1 MRKIH
6 TVTKENAR
14 KLQDGDSFKNF
25 GALFR
30 ALTNSSENDRPV
42 GGNSKIQFL
51 ADLDRFV
58 EFKKDGYVYTII
70 SIRPDSE
77 IKPPRPAPGTS
88 KYTLMLENMIA
99 YQLIQE
105 CNMHDEDK
113 IELFWN
119 PYDIFFSCGM
129 TNESFRDYSRQFHDI
144 DSEMEIKAKLFKYNA
159 KAAMEGYVKSAFKA
173 MARNKEIIWKVEP
186 VVFFRRSPREL
197 HLPTKEEYTRYLKMT
212 TRIIESFQNG
222 NGQQCESERE
232 IFFNGR
238 SEEYYRKLRKE
249 IFKEF
254 GYDNAYPMYHI
265 ITETSSLHRA
275 MKRIEKISPSE
286 EYIKVN
292 NAMCDGV
299 FKLKSLRCGRMMSEI
314 NPDFENTVWGKQ
326 PEFLYDV
333 KILDDDSLIRHFIEE
348 TMRINIDIWD
358 DDDVPNATFEIENR
372 KKVEYNE
379 F

>member
-30 ALTNSSENDRPV
+30 ALTNSSENDKPV

-119 PYDIFFSCGM
+119 PYDIFSSCGM

-159 KAAMEGYVKSAFKA
+159 KAAMEG
-173 MARNKEIIWKVEP
+173 
-186 VVFFRRSPREL
+186 
-197 HLPTKEEYTRYLKMT
+197 
-212 TRIIESFQNG
+212 
-222 NGQQCESERE
+222 
-232 IFFNGR
+232 
-238 SEEYYRKLRKE
+238 
-249 IFKEF
+249 
-254 GYDNAYPMYHI
+254 
-265 ITETSSLHRA
+265 
-275 MKRIEKISPSE
+275 
-286 EYIKVN
+286 
-292 NAMCDGV
+292 
-299 FKLKSLRCGRMMSEI
+299 
-314 NPDFENTVWGKQ
+314 
-326 PEFLYDV
+326 
-333 KILDDDSLIRHFIEE
+333 
-348 TMRINIDIWD
+348 
-358 DDDVPNATFEIENR
+358 
-372 KKVEYNE
+372 
-379 F
+379 